1 MGALDYADGS
11 DNPRL
16 GKSLPTSSGTI
27 LRLSDLEQGMANLQ
41 RLPGATAHMKLLPG
55 QHEGESDIQIA
66 RSLAKKWQLGAWLD
80 DAGSKASGRY
90 QAGGALYLYDLIT
103 LNESCTFPAEAILNS
118 ISITTATTTAA
129 CITPFPLATGH

>member
-1 MGALDYADGS
+1 MQNELIAQGYITSLIDVPSQSLEHGILRFTLHYGKVGAIDYADGS
-11 DNPRL
+11 DTTRL
-16 GKSLPTSSGTI
+16 WNSLPTSSGTI

-66 RSLAKKWQLGAWLD
+66 RSGEKMAAWRGD

-90 QAGGALYLYDLIT
+90 RPAG
-103 LNESCTFPAEAILNS
+103 PS
-118 ISITTATTTAA
+118 ISMT
-129 CITPFPLATGH
+129 